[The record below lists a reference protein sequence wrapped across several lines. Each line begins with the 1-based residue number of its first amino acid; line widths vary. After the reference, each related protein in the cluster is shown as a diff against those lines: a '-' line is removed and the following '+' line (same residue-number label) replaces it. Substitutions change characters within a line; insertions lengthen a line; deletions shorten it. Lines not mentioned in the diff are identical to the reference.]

1 MAYYE
6 TNRRVIHL
14 SKAKRCLDQADHFY
28 DQLPRPNFRT
38 VAHMTAAKPQKTAG
52 YRSRRRFVVL
62 KIAAL
67 LKGFSS

>member
-1 MAYYE
+1 MLIESEAAGRFHDDSA
-6 TNRRVIHL
+6 TP
-14 SKAKRCLDQADHFY
+14 K
-28 DQLPRPNFRT
+28 PNFRT